1 MAQSDVKGEFIPGK
15 TRIKYGG
22 SYIKDEEIQAI
33 NSVLNRNWWTIDE
46 EARLFE
52 KELASESKVNHTI
65 VTNSG
70 SSALLL
76 CIGSLVD
83 TKMLKK
89 GDEVI
94 VPVLNFATLTSAITL
109 FGLTPVFVD
118 VDSGTFCI
126 KEALIEKAI
135 SPKTRA
141 IAIVNIAGNM
151 PEMDWIL
158 EIADKYDLITII
170 DNCDGYGSLY
180 DDRPVESLADIS
192 ATSFHA
198 AHIVSMGE
206 GGAVFTDNQELAE
219 SAKSMR
225 EWGRAFDSDTEYK
238 GGNGCNN
245 LPKDYPSRYTYITRG
260 FNVKPLE
267 LQCAMGRVQLRRLQ
281 EIKQLRQNNFDT
293 LYDGL
298 SGLDTQKSIDLVAS
312 PEKADISWFSFPLTI
327 LNNGKDKNKTRKEL
341 FDFLEKRNIETRV
354 IFAGNILRQP
364 AYANINHRVSG
375 KFDNA
380 DFIMTNSLFISVHPN
395 MTKEMANYVIQS
407 FNEFFV

>member
-1 MAQSDVKGEFIPGK
+1 MAQSDIKGEFIPGK

-52 KELASESKVNHTI
+52 KELATQSKVDYTT

-70 SSALLL
+70 SSSLLL
-76 CIGSLVD
+76 SIGALID

-94 VPVLNFATLTSAITL
+94 VPVLNFATLTSTITL
-109 FGLTPVFVD
+109 FGLIPVFVD

-135 SPKTRA
+135 SPKTKA
-141 IAIVNIAGNM
+141 IAIVNIARNM
-151 PEMDWIL
+151 PEMDRIL
-158 EIADKYDLITII
+158 EIADEHNLITIV

-180 DDRPVESLADIS
+180 DNKPVESLADIS

-206 GGAVFTDNQELAE
+206 GGAVFTNNKALAE
-219 SAKSMR
+219 STKSMR

-238 GGNGCNN
+238 GESD

-267 LQCAMGRVQLRRLQ
+267 LQCAMGRVQLRRLK
-281 EIKQLRQNNFDT
+281 EIKRLRQNNFDT
-293 LYDGL
+293 LYEGL
-298 SGLDTQKSIDLVAS
+298 LDLEMKRHIDLAIS
-312 PEKADISWFSFPLTI
+312 PERADISWFSFPLT
-327 LNNGKDKNKTRKEL
+327 LWKTDKTRKEL

-354 IFAGNILRQP
+354 IFA
-364 AYANINHRVSG
+364 
-375 KFDNA
+375 
-380 DFIMTNSLFISVHPN
+380 
-395 MTKEMANYVIQS
+395 
-407 FNEFFV
+407 

>member
-1 MAQSDVKGEFIPGK
+1 MVQSDIKGEFIPGK

-22 SYIKDEEIQAI
+22 SYIRDEEIQAI

-52 KELASESKVNHTI
+52 KELASKSKVDHAT

-76 CIGSLVD
+76 CIGSLID

-89 GDEVI
+89 GDEII

-126 KEALIEKAI
+126 KESLIENAI
-135 SPKTRA
+135 SPNTKA

-151 PEMDWIL
+151 PEMDRIL
-158 EIADKYDLITII
+158 EIADKHNLITII

-180 DDRPVESLADIS
+180 DNKPVESLADIS

-206 GGAVFTDNQELAE
+206 GGAVFTDNQTLAE
-219 SAKSMR
+219 SVKSMR

-238 GGNGCNN
+238 GDSCDSD

-281 EIKQLRQNNFDT
+281 EIKQLRQNNFDA

-298 SGLDTQKSIDLVAS
+298 SDLEIQKSIDLVVS

-327 LNNGKDKNKTRKEL
+327 QKADKTRKEL

-364 AYANINHRVSG
+364 AYANIDHRVSG
-375 KFDNA
+375 RLDNA
-380 DFIMTNSLFISVHPN
+380 NFIMTNSLFISIHPN
-395 MTKEMANYVIQS
+395 MTKEMADYVIQS
-407 FNEFFV
+407 FNEFFM